1 MWFRIDLRSPET
13 INEQIKRGIKESVLK
28 GEVTDEEL
36 LPSIREMASILRVN
50 PNTVARAYRELESEG
65 IIIARQGLGYL
76 LAKNRE
82 KIRESLLESLQEEF
96 RKYLIRFKRL
106 GISLEEILEVVR
118 LSWQKMK

>member
-96 RKYLIRFKRL
+96 RKYLIHFKRL
-106 GISLEEILEVVR
+106 GISLEEIQEVVR

>member
-106 GISLEEILEVVR
+106 GISLEEIQEVVR